1 MDDTKMGSNLNKN
14 SSFQVERHILLVRG
28 EKVMLD
34 SDLAT
39 LYEIETRVLTQAVKR
54 NLERF
59 PDDFMFQLN
68 KEEFT
73 LLRSQTAAKNEAPSA
88 LRSQIV
94 TLKEGRGKHR
104 KYLPYVFTE
113 QGVAMLSSVLRSQR
127 AVRVNVEI
135 MRTFVRLRQMLSS
148 NKELMQQLNNLE
160 QKCDKKFKIVFDTIH
175 QLMLPPDN
183 KKKRPI
189 GFIWNDTP
197 E

>member
-73 LLRSQTAAKNEAPSA
+73 LLRSQTAAKK
-88 LRSQIV
+88 RSPVSFKV
-94 TLKEGRGKHR
+94 TNCDLKRGTGK
-104 KYLPYVFTE
+104 
-113 QGVAMLSSVLRSQR
+113 AS
-127 AVRVNVEI
+127 
-135 MRTFVRLRQMLSS
+135 
-148 NKELMQQLNNLE
+148 
-160 QKCDKKFKIVFDTIH
+160 
-175 QLMLPPDN
+175 
-183 KKKRPI
+183 
-189 GFIWNDTP
+189 
-197 E
+197 